1 MALRFSKDSDLQFTK
16 NLVKRYKIV
25 PHLDRWLESEPVN
38 LAFQYEV
45 KEKDDAWH
53 PSGNCTP
60 PVTDLYHY
68 ATEGYKDERVL
79 SSTQI
84 KTFTVGHF
92 WHQLLQL
99 GCQELGFAGPEH
111 IERKGI
117 KGWGD
122 QFELYP
128 GEKIVWPPFHWT
140 TGAGDVA
147 PCTLPDGSQY
157 IVDFK
162 TMGAHDFRKPWSP
175 DQWFATKYECQ
186 INIYMD
192 YFALERGIIIP
203 IQKDSP
209 HELKEFEF
217 VRNQPLIDAIYDK
230 WEFVSLCLDEG
241 IVPTAKDNKE
251 FDLTHLLQG
260 PVAA

>member
-1 MALRFSKDSDLQFTK
+1 MALRFSKDSDLSFTR
-16 NLVKRYKIV
+16 NLVKRHKLV
-25 PHLDRWLESEPVN
+25 PHLDRWLENEPEH

-45 KEKDDAWH
+45 KEKDNAWH
-53 PSGNCTP
+53 PSGHCTP
-60 PVTDLYHY
+60 PVTDLYYY
-68 ATEGYKDERVL
+68 AVEGYKEERKL

-111 IERKGI
+111 IERKG
-117 KGWGD
+117 KKQWGMD
-122 QFELYP
+122 NRWSPL
-128 GEKIVWPPFHWT
+128 PFHWT

-147 PCTLPDGSQY
+147 PCTLPNGEQF

-175 DQWFATKYECQ
+175 DMWFAAKYECQ

-192 YFALERGIIIP
+192 YFVLERGIIIP
-203 IQKDSP
+203 VQKDSP
-209 HELKEFEF
+209 HELKEIEFE
-217 VRNQPLIDAIYDK
+217 RNQPLIDAIYDK

-241 IVPTAKDNKE
+241 IVPTVEDNKQ
-251 FDLTHLLQG
+251 FDLSHLLQG
-260 PVAA
+260 PVEQ